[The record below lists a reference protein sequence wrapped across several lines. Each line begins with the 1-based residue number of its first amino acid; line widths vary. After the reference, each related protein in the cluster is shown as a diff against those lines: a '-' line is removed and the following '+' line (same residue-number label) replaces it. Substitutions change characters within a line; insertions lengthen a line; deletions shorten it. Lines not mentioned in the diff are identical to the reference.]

1 MKLNSRLALW
11 RDVNRQ
17 LWCLGFLGL
26 LTLAVWRGLLLWLE
40 APASLDADAQTL
52 FSVFWMGLRFD
63 AKLFAV
69 LLGPWLLLGTF
80 LLVLPRVVIRI
91 WHGLWPVWAGL
102 TMLLVNLLAVTNHFY
117 FGFYQGPINALIFGL
132 FEDDTRA
139 VMATVIS
146 DYPVFVL
153 LLVLLAMTA
162 AQLLL
167 MRMARLR
174 QPDGWGW
181 PRATLAIVLSLVA
194 LVGLGRGSL
203 GTFPLREMHMAVTDN
218 GFLNNMVPSGPQALY
233 LAWQERDAN
242 DIGDDPLSGLKRYGF
257 TSPVEAAHV
266 LGWKEVDSNA
276 TLVERMRLTTPIR
289 KILEEKPP
297 HVVFSL
303 MEAWGR
309 PLMDFDDPET
319 NDMLGRLRPW
329 LSKMDYFPKAISSE
343 NGTLPSLEALLLN
356 TPITPLTQSRYGYHA
371 FSSASALPFQQAGY
385 RTVFLTAGS
394 VSWRNLGTNLL
405 RQGFDEV
412 IGQSA
417 ILKRFPDAA
426 VSTWGVDDEWMFRYG
441 AELLKEAEARGE
453 KIFLMTLSIT
463 NHPPYSTPESYE
475 LQPID
480 LTRLG
485 DSLGA
490 SAELGQSILET
501 YQYANSVLGEFLDD
515 LETQRLLDKTVFIAS
530 GDHNTRSIIQYP
542 DSSDLFDQFGVPILS
557 WIPADYRFD
566 EMPRVQDWVSHQ
578 DIFPTLWRHALSDAS
593 VPWSGDDLYAVQG
606 DSFADDAM
614 AISFSQ
620 QDGGPGVMISNLGAA
635 ANLRHP
641 RYYLWADDGRSLQP
655 TSSPPEALKTQV
667 RQAQA
672 RLALD
677 DWRIRREA
685 LLSGQ
690 SNVSE
695 KAH

>member
-1 MKLNSRLALW
+1 MKVNSRLALW

-17 LWCLGFLGL
+17 LWWLGFLGL
-26 LTLAVWRGLLLWLE
+26 ITLAVWRGLLLWLE
-40 APASLDADAQTL
+40 APASLSADAQTL

-80 LLVLPRVVIRI
+80 LLVLPRVVIRV
-91 WHGLWPVWAGL
+91 WHALWPVWAGL
-102 TMLLVNLLAVTNHFY
+102 VMLLVNLLAVTNHFY

-139 VMATVIS
+139 VLATVIS
-146 DYPVFVL
+146 DYPVFLL
-153 LLVLLAMTA
+153 LLVLLTMTA
-162 AQLLL
+162 IQLLL
-167 MRMARLR
+167 MRLIRLR
-174 QPDGWGW
+174 QPGSWGW
-181 PRATLAIVLSLVA
+181 PRAALVIVVSIIA

-233 LAWQERDAN
+233 LAWQEREAN
-242 DIGDDPLSGLKRYGF
+242 DIGDDPNAGLERYGF
-257 TSPVEAAHV
+257 SSAVEAAHA
-266 LGWKEVDSNA
+266 LGWKAVDSDA
-276 TLVERMRLTTPIR
+276 ALIERMRLTTPER
-289 KILEEKPP
+289 KFLEEKPP

-309 PLMDFDDPET
+309 PLMDFDDPES

-329 LSKMDYFPKAISSE
+329 VEQMDYFPKAISSE
-343 NGTLPSLEALLLN
+343 NGTLPSLEAVLLN
-356 TPITPLTQSRYGYHA
+356 TPITPLTQSRYGYHS

-394 VSWRNLGTNLL
+394 VSWRNLGTSLL

-412 IGQSA
+412 IGQST
-417 ILKRFPDAA
+417 IMKRFPNAQT
-426 VSTWGVDDEWMFRYG
+426 STWGVDDEWMFRYG
-441 AELLKEAEARGE
+441 AELLKEAEAKGE
-453 KIFLMTLSIT
+453 KVFLMTLSIT
-463 NHPPYSTPESYE
+463 NHPPYRTPESYE
-475 LQPID
+475 LQPLD
-480 LTRLG
+480 LDRLG

-490 SAELGQSILET
+490 SRELGQSILET

-515 LETQRLLDKTVFIAS
+515 LQAQRLLDRTLFIAS
-530 GDHNTRSIIQYP
+530 GDHNTRSIMQYP

-557 WIPADYRFD
+557 WVPPDYRFD
-566 EMPRVQDWVSHQ
+566 QVPRTEDWVSHQ
-578 DIFPTLWRHALSDAS
+578 DIFPTLWRHALSGTS
-593 VPWSGDDLYAVQG
+593 VPWSGEDLYVDRA
-606 DSFADDAM
+606 DEREDDAM

-635 ANLRHP
+635 TNFHHP
-641 RYYLWADDGRSLQP
+641 RYYQWADDQASLLP
-655 TSSPPEALKTQV
+655 VSTPSEALKIQV
-667 RQAQA
+667 KQAQA

-677 DWRIRREA
+677 DWRIRFEA
-685 LLSGQ
+685 LENGPD
-690 SNVSE
+690 
-695 KAH
+695 